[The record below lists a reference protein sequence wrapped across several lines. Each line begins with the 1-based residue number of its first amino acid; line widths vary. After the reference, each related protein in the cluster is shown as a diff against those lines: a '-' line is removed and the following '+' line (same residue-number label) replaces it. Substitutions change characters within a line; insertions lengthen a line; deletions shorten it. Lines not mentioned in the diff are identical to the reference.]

1 MNINVR
7 SKCPMYNTVHGHIK
21 FTHVA
26 GDKMNVNMIHD
37 TLIKQAQNK

>member
-1 MNINVR
+1 MKLIHNN
-7 SKCPMYNTVHGHIK
+7 YTVHSHIK
-21 FTHVA
+21 FTHVT